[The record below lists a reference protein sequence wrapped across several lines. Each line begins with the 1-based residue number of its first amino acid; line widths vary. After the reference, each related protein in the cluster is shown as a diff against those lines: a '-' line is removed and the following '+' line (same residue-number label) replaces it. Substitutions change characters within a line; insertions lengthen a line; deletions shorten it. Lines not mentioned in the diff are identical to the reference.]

1 MQPDNCQYI
10 AGIQEEIT
18 GIAQS
23 SQSRLIY
30 YSGNYH
36 RRTGKVSQLHFKSF
50 KTTYLVWQWLRQ
62 HIIYGHKEQKNGS

>member
-1 MQPDNCQYI
+1 MQPDNCQYT

-23 SQSRLIY
+23 SHSHLIY

-36 RRTGKVSQLHFKSF
+36 IRAGKVAQLHFKSP
-50 KTTYLVWQWLRQ
+50 KTTYLVW
-62 HIIYGHKEQKNGS
+62 SSS